1 MLDLAVNIGTDNATL
16 CLQRALRA
24 CAKRTEED
32 GVLGSVTRAAASGA
46 NQVALL
52 SALKSEAAGY
62 YRLLATQRAS
72 RGKEERFLEG
82 WLNRA
87 YE

>member
-46 NQVALL
+46 NQVA
-52 SALKSEAAGY
+52 STIGVEIGSS
-62 YRLLATQRAS
+62 RLLPPPGDATREPRKRGKVS
-72 RGKEERFLEG
+72 RGVVESRL
-82 WLNRA
+82 
-87 YE
+87 